1 MTAAAPARR
10 CLHPGCPATA
20 TNGLLCAEHDRRRSP
35 PARVT
40 RLPELRSAEQV
51 AAGLGAEVDLPDD
64 ATAPPWC
71 LDPRAV
77 IARRCSMGLRVASL
91 AQAVACAARRV
102 SSASGEALPVAMGEL
117 LAALDDLDAASR
129 ETLPWIRASMMP
141 RRERG

>member
-1 MTAAAPARR
+1 MTAAAARR
-10 CLHPGCPATA
+10 CIHPGCPATA

-64 ATAPPWC
+64 ATAPPWAM
-71 LDPRAV
+71 DPRAV
-77 IARRCSMGLRVASL
+77 VLRRCSLALRVASL
-91 AQAVACAARRV
+91 SQVVGTAARRV
-102 SSASGEALPVAMGEL
+102 ASATESELTPHVEALHD
-117 LAALDDLDAASR
+117 ALDDLDAASR
-129 ETLPWIRASMMP
+129 ESLPWIRASMMP